1 MQSIKNPKLSEILP
15 RSLSYDEKFLALSKA
30 LDAQLEKLSG
40 DVKNVLHLPRL
51 DELEGKVLDLLLW
64 QFHADN
70 VTPLFLDDL
79 TKRNLIRNSISY
91 HRKKGTRAA
100 VNDVLAAFGN
110 QIDELQEWFEA
121 DDMEPY
127 WFRVTTDIKNAGN
140 DLDALIRRIWDAKNV
155 RSWLILRLKK
165 LINFNAYVG
174 IGHHKFG
181 TKRILKRDVVTRET
195 RRVIVDLDGRKFI
208 IDPDKH
214 LQATAFAGVAHHKFG
229 RKRILKLDTV
239 QIAPKKITDI
249 LGTRQI
255 IIEPGKVTLIE
266 GDQPVILTDTADKLQ
281 LKMSFPTG
289 SRTITF
295 NNPRSDL
302 TADDINAVADYAID
316 NDLLIKTNE
325 LDTADDLTLARLIS
339 ITKTPILF

>member
-165 LINFNAYVG
+165 LINFNA
-174 IGHHKFG
+174 
-181 TKRILKRDVVTRET
+181 
-195 RRVIVDLDGRKFI
+195 
-208 IDPDKH
+208 
-214 LQATAFAGVAHHKFG
+214 FAGVAHHKFG